1 MGRRFC
7 HAWLAIPLLVLAGCD
22 GETPVEPITEPG
34 VYERELEVD
43 GRVRSY
49 SVLVPDSWDGTTA
62 LPMLVGF
69 HGVPRLY
76 GLDALTDLDERA
88 QAAGVAL
95 VLPDGAA
102 PWRDWDLGCD
112 YCTSASRNGVDDLRF
127 LRRLLDRLDA
137 ELPVDRERVYLTGFS
152 QGGLFALR
160 AACHLAER
168 VAGVAPVA
176 ALLLDLHR
184 GACRDGPPLPALF
197 IHGTEDPEFPWTGRE
212 GDLSTSLG
220 AEETLGVWVER
231 NGCEST
237 PDVELL
243 PDRVDDGT
251 RVERRSYPGC
261 ATGGAVRL
269 YAVLGGGHTWPDSP
283 FDFSEALGPKT
294 GDINASAL
302 ILEFV
307 QMGHP

>member
-7 HAWLAIPLLVLAGCD
+7 HAWLAATLLVLAGCD
-22 GETPVEPITEPG
+22 GETPLDPITEPG

-49 SVLVPDSWDGTTA
+49 SVLVPDSWGGATP
-62 LPMLVGF
+62 LPVLIGF

-88 QAAGVAL
+88 QGAGVAL

-102 PWRDWDLGCD
+102 PYRDWDLGCD
-112 YCTSASRNGVDDLRF
+112 YCTSASRHGVDDLRF

-137 ELPVDRERVYLTGFS
+137 ELPVDRQRVYLTGFS

-160 AACHLAER
+160 AACHLEER

-176 ALLLDLHR
+176 ALLLEQHR
-184 GACRDGPPLPALF
+184 DVCRDGPPLPALF
-197 IHGTEDPEFPWTGRE
+197 IHGTEDPEFPWMGRE

-220 AEETLGVWVER
+220 AEETLGVWAER
-231 NGCEST
+231 NGCAAT

-251 RVERRSYPGC
+251 RVERRSYRDC
-261 ATGGAVRL
+261 ATGGAVRF

-307 QMGHP
+307 QTGHP